1 MVIEKQSG
9 GIYSQSALVA
19 DTKGIMSNPN
29 FAVNLRTLCNRYRS
43 VAHVC
48 RSLEMNRQQF
58 NKYLSG
64 QIFPSKHN
72 LGRICHFFKLSEDQ
86 FKLENVKFEQLLG
99 KSSDSEESSMSGAI
113 EQIIDSLPNAV
124 DFLSRYEGFYYS
136 HFHALGFPGSL
147 VRSLVH
153 IYRDGDR
160 FYTKNIEHL
169 WNKEKGAHNR
179 HRFKYRGILFYL
191 ADRIFITEY
200 ETLTKQAI
208 CQTILFPSYRNAID
222 TLSGI
227 TTGVGSL
234 NSHMPKSARVEYLF
248 LGKQID
254 LREGLQGCGLF
265 DLDSETISEDIRHRI
280 DNEILPHETMLTARD
295 F

>member
-1 MVIEKQSG
+1 MPH
-9 GIYSQSALVA
+9 A
-19 DTKGIMSNPN
+19 N
-29 FAVNLRTLCNRYRS
+29 FAQNLRMICSQHPS

-64 QIFPSKHN
+64 QIYPSKHN
-72 LGRICHFFKLSEDQ
+72 VSRICHFFKLSEVQ
-86 FKLENVKFEQLLG
+86 FSLTQAEFDQLLVET
-99 KSSDSEESSMSGAI
+99 SNAEESSKPGAI

-124 DFLSRYEGFYYS
+124 DSLARYEGYYYS

-147 VRSLVH
+147 VRSLIHV
-153 IYRDGDR
+153 YREGDR
-160 FYTKNIEHL
+160 FYSKNIEHL
-169 WNKEKGAHNR
+169 WNKEKGASNR

-234 NSHMPKSARVEYLF
+234 NSHIPKSTRVEYLF

-265 DLDSETISEDIRHRI
+265 DIDSETISQEIRHRI

>member
-1 MVIEKQSG
+1 
-9 GIYSQSALVA
+9 
-19 DTKGIMSNPN
+19 
-29 FAVNLRTLCNRYRS
+29 
-43 VAHVC
+43 
-48 RSLEMNRQQF
+48 MNRQQF

-64 QIFPSKHN
+64 QINPSKHN
-72 LGRICHFFKLSEDQ
+72 LSRICLFFKLSEDQ
-86 FKLENVKFEQLLG
+86 FRLTPVEFKQLLVETTG
-99 KSSDSEESSMSGAI
+99 PGEDTKPGAI

-124 DFLSRYEGFYYS
+124 DSLSRYEGYYYS

-147 VRSLVH
+147 VRSLVN

-160 FYTKNIEHL
+160 FYSKNIEHL
-169 WNKEKGAHNR
+169 WNKEKGASNH

-200 ETLTKQAI
+200 ETLTKQVI

-234 NSHMPKSARVEYLF
+234 NSHMPKSTRVEYQF

-254 LREGLQGCGLF
+254 IREGLQGCGLF
-265 DLDSETISEDIRHRI
+265 DIDSETISQDLKHRI